1 MQMPISKDIN
11 IANNSPL
18 SDISSQNM
26 SNYLFYIKILYLIIM
41 VVITTFFGLLPLCFN
56 NCRKNTRL
64 LNYANAFSGGI
75 FLGIGF
81 FHLFP
86 EANENFEIYFRSPE
100 GKNSVIFG
108 WPMSYLLA
116 FLSYSLILYLEK
128 VAFNS
133 HALISNTSNEE
144 GIMENN
150 LNEPLLENKDE
161 EFDEKNKNDSNN
173 KVSNSDS
180 ESIGDDEQI
189 IRNVVSSK
197 GQFSSLL
204 QARNLSKL
212 ITLLINIFFYIVNV
226 QGTKSD
232 IKPDK
237 NLMIVS
243 KILDRNSSRPNKNIQ
258 NLPNDLYTNE
268 NNNIIEINNSQKN
281 NHLLNPTSSIT
292 PYILLIA
299 LSVHGI
305 FEGIALGVMNTIKDC
320 SILFSAIILHKWAAS
335 FALGIS
341 FYKSG
346 TERELFIK
354 MILLFTSFGP
364 LGIIIGMMFSDAGNL
379 IKGVML
385 SISTGTFIYVAAS
398 EVIVEEFSLSKKTNI
413 KFLWFLVGGLMTF
426 ILTFME

>member
-1 MQMPISKDIN
+1 M
-11 IANNSPL
+11 
-18 SDISSQNM
+18 
-26 SNYLFYIKILYLIIM
+26 
-41 VVITTFFGLLPLCFN
+41 
-56 NCRKNTRL
+56 
-64 LNYANAFSGGI
+64 
-75 FLGIGF
+75 
-81 FHLFP
+81 
-86 EANENFEIYFRSPE
+86 
-100 GKNSVIFG
+100 
-108 WPMSYLLA
+108 
-116 FLSYSLILYLEK
+116 
-128 VAFNS
+128 
-133 HALISNTSNEE
+133 
-144 GIMENN
+144 
-150 LNEPLLENKDE
+150 
-161 EFDEKNKNDSNN
+161 
-173 KVSNSDS
+173 
-180 ESIGDDEQI
+180 
-189 IRNVVSSK
+189 
-197 GQFSSLL
+197 
-204 QARNLSKL
+204 
-212 ITLLINIFFYIVNV
+212 NV

-243 KILDRNSSRPNKNIQ
+243 KILDRNSSRPNRNIQ

-281 NHLLNPTSSIT
+281 NHLLNPASSIT